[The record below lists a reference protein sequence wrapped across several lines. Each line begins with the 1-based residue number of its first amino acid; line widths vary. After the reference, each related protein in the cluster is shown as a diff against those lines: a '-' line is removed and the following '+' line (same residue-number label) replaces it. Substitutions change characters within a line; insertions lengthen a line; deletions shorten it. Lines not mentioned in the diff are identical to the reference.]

1 MRPRVLFFLIIVLT
15 VITGLISMPAFSG
28 SFSFQIFN
36 RDVNLSISSPRI
48 DIPLGSSRFVRD
60 FEIKRGLD
68 IQGGTQ
74 LVLSADM
81 TEIDPNDRETA
92 LESVREIVSRRV
104 DLYGVS
110 EPVVQTSRVGDDDR
124 ILVELPGISDIDSAV
139 QLIGQTAQLDFR
151 EIPEDFREA
160 TPGSVPIFAFVQTDL
175 TGRDLERASVQF
187 ANTEDGSPAVS
198 LEFSDEGREK
208 FAEITRRNIGRQ
220 VAIFIDDFPVTA
232 PTVQSEIVDGQAII
246 SGSFDIEG
254 AKQLAIQLNAG
265 ALPVPVD
272 IIEQRTIGPS
282 LGEESVQRSV
292 IAGLVGLVVV
302 MSFMGLYYGKMG
314 IIANIALI
322 IYGLITMAIYKLV
335 PITLTLPGIA
345 GFILSVG
352 MAVDA
357 NILIFERMR
366 EEVRQ
371 GRKWR
376 AAMEL
381 GFGRA
386 WDSIKDANVA
396 TILTA
401 LILLNPLDLQW
412 LVTSGSVRGFALTLL
427 IGVLVSMFTGVVVTR
442 TLMRVLY
449 WQREDIK

>member
-1 MRPRVLFFLIIVLT
+1 MNPRSLFIFIIILT
-15 VITGLISMPAFSG
+15 ITTGIISFPKDQR
-28 SFSFQIFN
+28 FSFTAFN
-36 RDVNLSISSPRI
+36 KKYEITISSPTI
-48 DIPLGSSRFVRD
+48 DFKIGSKRVFRD
-60 FEIKRGLD
+60 LNIKKGLD

-74 LVLSADM
+74 LVLRADM
-81 TEIDPNDRETA
+81 SEIPNDDRVSA
-92 LESVREIVSRRV
+92 LDSVREIISRRV

-110 EPVVQTSRVGDDDR
+110 EPIVQTSKVGNEDR
-124 ILVELPGISDIDSAV
+124 ILVELPGIKNIDSAV

-151 EIPEDFREA
+151 ELPEELKDA
-160 TPGSVPIFAFVQTDL
+160 TPGSVPIFAFTETGL
-175 TGRDLERASVQF
+175 TGKDLNRSAVEFSGGNNGQ
-187 ANTEDGSPAVS
+187 PAVS
-198 LEFSDEGREK
+198 LEFSEEGRK
-208 FAEITRRNIGRQ
+208 MFAEITKRNIGKQ
-220 VAIFIDDFPVTA
+220 VAIFIDGFPVTA
-232 PTVQSEIVDGQAII
+232 PNVESEISDGRAII
-246 SGSFDIEG
+246 SGSFDIES
-254 AKQLAIQLNAG
+254 AKQLSIQLNAG
-265 ALPVPVD
+265 ALPVPVE

-282 LGEESVQRSV
+282 LGEESVQKSV
-292 IAGLVGLVVV
+292 VAGIVGLIIV
-302 MSFMGLYYGKMG
+302 MTFMIAYYGKMG
-314 IIANIALI
+314 LIADMALI
-322 IYGLITMAIYKLV
+322 IYGLITLSIYKIV

-366 EEVRQ
+366 EEIRQ

-396 TILTA
+396 TIITA
-401 LILLNPLDLQW
+401 LVLLNPLNLQW

-427 IGVLVSMFTGVVVTR
+427 VGVLISMFTGVVVTR

-449 WQREDIK
+449 RGKE

>member
-1 MRPRVLFFLIIVLT
+1 MRPRGLFFLFIVLT

-352 MAVDA
+352 MAVGA
-357 NILIFERMR
+357 KIFIF
-366 EEVRQ
+366 
-371 GRKWR
+371 
-376 AAMEL
+376 
-381 GFGRA
+381 GFPR
-386 WDSIKDANVA
+386 
-396 TILTA
+396 
-401 LILLNPLDLQW
+401 
-412 LVTSGSVRGFALTLL
+412 
-427 IGVLVSMFTGVVVTR
+427 
-442 TLMRVLY
+442 
-449 WQREDIK
+449 